1 MAAGPDDALLWSRLW
16 PDDVPAP
23 LAAALVAAARPR
35 QLVDGELLYA
45 KGDTATGLI
54 GVRRGTI
61 RNVHVAADGRELLFG
76 LFGASSWFGE
86 ISLFDEA
93 PRPLHAYA
101 MGETEVL
108 LVPSAA
114 FHAALEAHPQGY
126 RHFARVLCHKL
137 RVAFEM
143 LEEQTQPLPRRL
155 ARRLLDLAAVY
166 GEPRDDGLLLKLVLP
181 QEDLARMLGATRQSI
196 NKTLGEFGR
205 QGFVGV
211 QGGQLLLRDA
221 AGLRTLLQAEAGLP
235 PGPVASRPQN
245 P

>member
-1 MAAGPDDALLWSRLW
+1 L
-16 PDDVPAP
+16 
-23 LAAALVAAARPR
+23 
-35 QLVDGELLYA
+35 
-45 KGDTATGLI
+45 
-54 GVRRGTI
+54 
-61 RNVHVAADGRELLFG
+61 HVAADGRELLFG
-76 LFGASSWFGE
+76 LFGAGSWFGE

-101 MGETEVL
+101 MGDTEVL
-108 LVPSAA
+108 LLPSTA

-166 GEPRDDGLLLKLVLP
+166 GKPEAGGLLLTLALP

-205 QGFVGV
+205 QGLISV
-211 QGGQLLLRDA
+211 QGGQLLLRDL
-221 AGLRTLLQAEAGLP
+221 AGLKALFGA
-235 PGPVASRPQN
+235 
-245 P
+245 